1 MPSKYQ
7 IISDLSAQTS
17 VSVTSN
23 TRRYLDFLRTAAN
36 NYKYTYDEQ
45 ILIHA
50 QKPEATACA
59 ALQCCAM
66 RRGTVVRPRATSQA
80 LNGLRMPP

>member
-23 TRRYLDFLRTAAN
+23 TRRYLDFLRNSAPGERLKSL
-36 NYKYTYDEQ
+36 YLEQ
-45 ILIHA
+45 LSYGLTVLCIYSDSFSLIP
-50 QKPEATACA
+50 Q
-59 ALQCCAM
+59 
-66 RRGTVVRPRATSQA
+66 
-80 LNGLRMPP
+80 N

>member
-23 TRRYLDFLRTAAN
+23 ARRYLDFLRTAAN

-59 ALQCCAM
+59 ALYPYT
-66 RRGTVVRPRATSQA
+66 G
-80 LNGLRMPP
+80 